1 MARKQSRSARGTA
14 GSTEEPLV
22 CQPKYLPRK
31 KLMEAARR
39 AAAINPVNQPAA
51 ALVGRAQSLKPE
63 FISVL
68 TTKYWGPAGVN
79 LSVSFMDG
87 PPKALRDRILAH
99 LNAWS
104 KKANVTFRFT
114 ANQGQVRIAR
124 LPGDGYWSYVG
135 TDVLS
140 IPLNEPTM
148 NLDSFTMNTPES
160 EYKRVVRHEAGHTLG
175 YPHEH
180 MRRQLVA
187 LIDKQKAIAH
197 FGATQGWDPE
207 MVQLQVLTPLEDGS
221 LISTEHADPKS
232 IMCYHIPGFL
242 TKNGQPILGGTD
254 IVAADHEFTGRIYPK
269 PKKKTS
275 AAAGRKRTASARKRP
290 AAPRKRR

>member
-1 MARKQSRSARGTA
+1 
-14 GSTEEPLV
+14 
-22 CQPKYLPRK
+22 
-31 KLMEAARR
+31 
-39 AAAINPVNQPAA
+39 VNQPAA
-51 ALVGRAQSLKPE
+51 ALVGHNLSLKPE

-79 LSVSFMDG
+79 LSVSFMDN
-87 PPKALRDRILAH
+87 PPKALRDRILSH

-114 ANQGQVRIAR
+114 ARQGQVRIAR

-140 IPLNEPTM
+140 IPLEEPTM
-148 NLDSFTMNTPES
+148 NLDSFTMTTSES

-175 YPHEH
+175 FPHEH

-187 LIDKQKAIAH
+187 LIDRQKAIAH
-197 FGATQGWDPE
+197 FGATQGWDEE

-254 IVAADHEFTGRIYPK
+254 IIKADHDFTAKIYPR
-269 PKKKTS
+269 PKKRPS
-275 AAAGRKRTASARKRP
+275 AA
-290 AAPRKRR
+290 RR